1 MNKIQ
6 NFQTFS
12 QLKTQLK
19 EQAAKK
25 EMATKREAAVTE
37 YNELLSKY
45 NVSKITELSE
55 KDRAIFLAELTKEG
69 NAFGAARAKAIA
81 KGDKEFKIHGDTVP
95 VTKVD
100 KQDKDNAEEFVDYS
114 DGDGEAPAYDEDETD
129 DQAPSYDE
137 DEDGMYEST
146 VTEAKMDK
154 EFAAIAATVKKHDLF
169 MKIANELFPEIAK
182 EQEGGKLIDFYPLSQ
197 KQKDQVYAEF
207 TKLVTGKLGESV
219 VTEAGSFVGWIAIF
233 NGKKLEIDKSE
244 ADGIYNAKLL
254 AIKKL
259 NVPKS
264 KLGLLSI
271 SPAVDESI
279 VTEGKDDYV
288 ARYSGTNITLK
299 KGYKHLNDEELNQLY
314 LEIGELIADNKLK
327 VKDATLTFESAVTE
341 SELSLKS
348 NLKLYKKVE
357 DKLKGQK
364 YNKDAEY
371 HLTLLKA
378 MNPKKLSASDLD
390 TLSDFDDLYE
400 SVVTE
405 AVSSKDEKSI
415 EDFIKSAIGKKVKL
429 TTKEFDG
436 ESDVEDKFTKAS
448 WGNNV
453 YKVDYMSID
462 FDQELDAIKR
472 GSGKILKLDK
482 NTFKWNLDGPKGT
495 DITIEIK

>member
-55 KDRAIFLAELTKEG
+55 KDRATFLAELTKEG

-81 KGDKEFKIHGDTVP
+81 KGDKEFEVDGDTVP
-95 VTKVD
+95 VKDVD
-100 KQDKDNAEEFVDYS
+100 KEDEDNAEEFVD
-114 DGDGEAPAYDEDETD
+114 
-129 DQAPSYDE
+129 
-137 DEDGMYEST
+137 
-146 VTEAKMDK
+146 
-154 EFAAIAATVKKHDLF
+154 
-169 MKIANELFPEIAK
+169 
-182 EQEGGKLIDFYPLSQ
+182 
-197 KQKDQVYAEF
+197 
-207 TKLVTGKLGESV
+207 ESV
-219 VTEAGSFVGWIAIF
+219 VTEAFTLQHGGKEFKQMDNRVNASDRMLFAKTFWKIARSLGIG
-233 NGKKLEIDKSE
+233 NDWDYDEIWEYARTFMKGATYRE
-244 ADGIYNAKLL
+244 LL
-254 AIKKL
+254 KTESVDLA
-259 NVPKS
+259 
-264 KLGLLSI
+264 
-271 SPAVDESI
+271 DESI

-299 KGYKHLNDEELNQLY
+299 KGYKHHTEEELQKLY
-314 LEIGELIADNKLK
+314 NKIGELVKDDLK
-327 VKDATLTFESAVTE
+327 VKDVTIVFESVVNE

-390 TLSDFDDLYE
+390 TLSDFDDLYESVIDESTLSSDELGEFYTKAINFVDKFKKGGNQKLRDAIGEDLFFNRGKEWFFNAWNVKKLTSSEVSALLKKLETNE

-482 NTFKWNLDGPKGT
+482 NTFKWNVDGPKGT